1 MLDGPPP
8 LISVPPNEVSR
19 HALSGSIVPAAEILG
34 TPVSHDLAVAVGL
47 LCSVYGEE
55 TELRVVI
62 RPEMFTHGATL
73 AWLRTQIGTTDAHLC
88 LSDGEAIRVLP
99 GMKNHVF
106 FYRIGQASAV
116 EGFLR
121 LRRRAPELLVGL
133 ASQVNTALALVPG
146 QAKRPR
152 TILLPPG
159 PDGDEGLT
167 LPFFTP
173 RGPAERDARALAGQS
188 PVALPASQ
196 ALTYTAVSDA
206 ALQSIPF
213 VTGLINQIIRAYMTS
228 ERLLV
233 IGIPQAP
240 EPEDALIPLLSALRR
255 HASTLPSGIPPNV
268 FLHLG
273 GGAALPGAVF
283 AGQSRLVAYEAE
295 TFWQRTAAFYAPFGV
310 ATLLREHKSP
320 HHRTGLSAVVQ
331 KLTGRAWEEVT
342 LPDAKTTSLARY
354 IW

>member
-1 MLDGPPP
+1 VLDGPPP
-8 LISVPPNEVSR
+8 LISVPPHEVSR
-19 HALSGSIVPAAEILG
+19 HALSGSIVPASEILG
-34 TPVSHDLAVAVGL
+34 NSVSHDLAVALSL
-47 LCSVYGEE
+47 LRCAYGKG
-55 TELRVVI
+55 TELRVVV
-62 RPEMFTHGATL
+62 RPEMFTHGTTL
-73 AWLRTQIGTTDAHLC
+73 AWLRAQIGTTDEHLC

-106 FYRIGQASAV
+106 FYRMGQASAV

-121 LRRRAPELLVGL
+121 LRRRAPELLAGL

-152 TILLPPG
+152 TILLPLA

-167 LPFFTP
+167 LPFFTARHP
-173 RGPAERDARALAGQS
+173 VERDARALAGQNT
-188 PVALPASQ
+188 VALPASQ
-196 ALTYTAVSDA
+196 ALTYTVVNDA
-206 ALQSIPF
+206 ALQSISF
-213 VTGLINQIIRAYMTS
+213 VVGLINQITRAYMNPVHI
-228 ERLLV
+228 LV
-233 IGIPQAP
+233 IGIPPAP
-240 EPEDALIPLLSALRR
+240 EPENALIPILSALCR
-255 HASTLPSGIPPNV
+255 HAFTLPSGVPPNV
-268 FLHLG
+268 FLHVG
-273 GGAALPGAVF
+273 GGAALPGSVF

-295 TFWQRTAAFYAPFGV
+295 TFWQRTAAFYAPFSV
-310 ATLLREHKSP
+310 ATLLREDESP